1 MTKKRVS
8 FKEALI
14 EAVDE
19 GLLMLGESGRD
30 VVYFHLQ
37 HSYGLR
43 KENIPENPE
52 IFTECLRK
60 IFGLG
65 AQVIEK
71 SIVKVLCRKLEIE
84 YVENKNY
91 TFTQYLSEIKSAVEV
106 KS

>member
-1 MTKKRVS
+1 
-8 FKEALI
+8 
-14 EAVDE
+14 
-19 GLLMLGESGRD
+19 MLGESGRD

-43 KENIPENPE
+43 KENIADNPE

-65 AQVIEK
+65 AQVIES
-71 SIVKVLCRKLEIE
+71 SIVKVLCRKLGIE

-91 TFTQYLSEIKSAVEV
+91 TFAQYLNDIKGG
-106 KS
+106 